1 MRAQVSRAKK
11 FTEPATII
19 VKWKGRIENF
29 IANCEENRGAVS
41 IYNKNRSKKPT
52 GEESSQAT
60 QLKSGMGEK
69 SNQVEKRKNKV

>member
-1 MRAQVSRAKK
+1 MALTSDKLVRAKK

-41 IYNKNRSKKPT
+41 TYNKNRSKKAK
-52 GEESSQAT
+52 E
-60 QLKSGMGEK
+60 
-69 SNQVEKRKNKV
+69 